1 MDNSA
6 LTLSGGAGVAYDDL
20 IRAGSNFIQRG
31 YTSLDGSANR
41 PKGWQHN
48 PVVTC
53 PVNHQKTGEESVPKD
68 LVTALFE
75 KWEGGDFMEQLSEI
89 ASLVSVGVP
98 LTP

>member
-1 MDNSA
+1 M
-6 LTLSGGAGVAYDDL
+6 
-20 IRAGSNFIQRG
+20 IRNISNFSQ
-31 YTSLDGSANR
+31 L
-41 PKGWQHN
+41 P
-48 PVVTC
+48 
-53 PVNHQKTGEESVPKD
+53 VPKD